1 VTALPVKKKKHRD
14 YTPGKPSVTTVLGK
28 HLGWKTQ
35 GLIGWAFR
43 LGKEGRSMGER
54 DEAAAKGSCAHDIV
68 AAHYAPETH
77 GDLSSWREEQLHEAR
92 PNAQRTIDEIARRG
106 WTVLHVEVAM
116 ESESFAGTLD
126 MVVRDA
132 DGFIAIVDHKT
143 SKGAYNET
151 VIQLGA
157 YGWLWRLY
165 CAGFVTDDVPATAL
179 FADRGYVMHAP
190 YGEPLR
196 VLPVSPAALMAGE
209 QAFRL
214 LLQLHEIEH
223 QIKLGEALP

>member
-1 VTALPVKKKKHRD
+1 MTALPVKKKKHRD
-14 YTPGKPSVTTVLGK
+14 YTPGKPSVTTVIGR

-35 GLIGWAFR
+35 GLIGWAHK

-68 AAHYAPETH
+68 AAHFAPETH
-77 GDLSSWREEQLHEAR
+77 GDLSSWRGEQLHEAR
-92 PNAQRTIDEIARRG
+92 PNAQRIIDEIARRG

-126 MVVRDA
+126 MVIRDA

-157 YGWLWRLY
+157 YGWLWRIHSSRDSK
-165 CAGFVTDDVPATAL
+165 GDDAAML

-196 VLPVSPAALMAGE
+196 VLPVAPAALMAGE

-214 LLQLHEIEH
+214 LLQIHEIEH
-223 QIKLGEALP
+223 QIKLGEALS

>member
-1 VTALPVKKKKHRD
+1 MAALPVKKKKHRD
-14 YTPGKPSVTTVLGK
+14 YTPGKPSVTTILGR
-28 HLGWKTQ
+28 HLGWKTN
-35 GLIGWAFR
+35 GLIGWAYR

-77 GDLSSWREEQLHEAR
+77 GDLSSWRDEQLHEAR
-92 PNAQRTIDEIARRG
+92 PNAQRIIDEITRRG

-116 ESESFAGTLD
+116 ESDSFAGTLD

-132 DGFIAIVDHKT
+132 DGNIAIVDHKT

-157 YGWLWRLY
+157 YGWLWRMHLST
-165 CAGFVTDDVPATAL
+165 GGRDDL
-179 FADRGYVMHAP
+179 FATHGYVMHAP

-196 VLPVSPAALMAGE
+196 VLPVAPAALMAGE

-214 LLQLHEIEH
+214 LLQIHEIES
-223 QIKLGEALP
+223 QIKLGEALS

>member
-1 VTALPVKKKKHRD
+1 MTMLPIKKKKKHRD
-14 YTPGKPSVTTVLGK
+14 YTPGKPSVTTVLGR
-28 HLGWKTQ
+28 HLGWKTN
-35 GLIGWAFR
+35 GLIGWAYR

-68 AAHYAPETH
+68 AAHFSPDH
-77 GDLSSWREEQLHEAR
+77 GDLSSWRDEQLHDAR
-92 PNAQRTIDEIARRG
+92 PNAQRIIDEIARRG

-157 YGWLWRLY
+157 YGWLWRLHVAKT
-165 CAGFVTDDVPATAL
+165 AGADGAFDVATH
-179 FADRGYVMHAP
+179 GYVMHAP

-214 LLQLHEIEH
+214 LLQIHEIEH
-223 QIKLGEALP
+223 QIKLGEALS

>member
-1 VTALPVKKKKHRD
+1 MTKKKHRS
-14 YTPGKPSVTTVLGK
+14 YTPGKPSVTEIIGRQ
-28 HLGWKTQ
+28 LGWKGP
-35 GLIGWAFR
+35 GLYAYFYNR
-43 LGKEGRSMGER
+43 GKAGEPMNAHR
-54 DEAAAKGSCAHDIV
+54 DASASRGSCAHAIV
-68 AAHYAPETH
+68 AAHFG
-77 GDLSSWREEQLHEAR
+77 GDADMSEWREEQLHEAK
-92 PNAQRTIDEIARRG
+92 PNAQRIIDEIARRG

-116 ESESFAGTLD
+116 ESDSFAGTLD

-157 YGWLWRLY
+157 YGWLWRLHL
-165 CAGFVTDDVPATAL
+165 AKTMQSGFGEVAL
-179 FADRGYVMHAP
+179 YADRGYVMHAP

-196 VLPVSPAALMAGE
+196 VLPVAPAALMAGE

-214 LLQLHEIEH
+214 LLQIHEIEP
-223 QIKLGEALP
+223 QVRLGEPLP